1 MIPRG
6 SWLLIL
12 CPLILLTGCGRG
24 ETPGIPGVE
33 VAFALAPTPAV
44 VGPNR
49 VVLTLTDSVGAP
61 LDGAEIELE
70 GTMTHA
76 GMVPVFRGAVAEGG
90 GRYRVDDMTFTM
102 AGEWVLRAH
111 TVLPDGRRGVLES
124 RTRVVG
130 PR

>member
-1 MIPRG
+1 MRLRSLHTLP
-6 SWLLIL
+6 LLWV
-12 CPLILLTGCGRG
+12 LLSGCGRG
-24 ETPGIPGVE
+24 DALGIPGVE
-33 VAFALAPTPAV
+33 LSVALAPTPAV

-49 VVLTLTDSVGAP
+49 VVLTLTDSLGAP
-61 LDGAEIELE
+61 VDGARIELE

-76 GMVPVFRGAVAEGG
+76 GMVPVFRGAQAEGG

-111 TVLPDGRRGVLES
+111 TVLADGREGILEG